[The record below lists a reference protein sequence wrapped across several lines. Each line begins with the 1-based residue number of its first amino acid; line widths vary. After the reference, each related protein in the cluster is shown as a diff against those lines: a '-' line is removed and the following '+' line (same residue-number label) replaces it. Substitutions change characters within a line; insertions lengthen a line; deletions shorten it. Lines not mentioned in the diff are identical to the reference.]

1 MLQVVDD
8 RGQVTGDMFHMTLG
22 IVLATFMGFLKINP
36 HMSRDLVSPVH
47 RIF

>member
-22 IVLATFMGFLKINP
+22 FVFATFMGFLKINQ
-36 HMSRDLVSPVH
+36 HMSRDSVSPVH
-47 RIF
+47 TIF